1 MAITTGYL
9 FDTVGLRTLIAK
21 CLTPTA
27 SKKQTPCYP
36 ANSQIDVTKTPFYA
50 TLGLVTMVKQGTSRK
65 QRDNEKQEVTTVYNA
80 TYSVHIIGK
89 GAIMWASRLDA
100 SLRLTDSTIE
110 LYNLGIGILTISPI
124 RDLSLSID
132 GGYEER
138 AQIDITLSQRTTLLS
153 DHSSM
158 QSVDFILESEN
169 DTIN

>member
-1 MAITTGYL
+1 
-9 FDTVGLRTLIAK
+9 
-21 CLTPTA
+21 
-27 SKKQTPCYP
+27 
-36 ANSQIDVTKTPFYA
+36 
-50 TLGLVTMVKQGTSRK
+50 MVKQGTSRK

-110 LYNLGIGILTISPI
+110 LYNLGVGILTISPI

-138 AQIDITLSQRTTLLS
+138 AQIDITLSQRTTIVV
-153 DHSSM
+153 DHNSM
-158 QSVDFILESEN
+158 QSVDLKMESEN
-169 DTIN
+169 AVN

>member
-9 FDTVGLRTLIAK
+9 FDTVGLRTLIEK
-21 CLTPTA
+21 RQTPTS
-27 SKKQTPCYP
+27 SKKQTKCYP
-36 ANSQIDVTKTPFYA
+36 SNSKIDVTKTPFYA